1 MQTGTNT
8 SNNQSRH
15 LPKLG
20 DSPSRSNHHQEL
32 WNIEAI
38 NLVCMAS
45 RKMQNYRS
53 FWRYCHHHQEPSDNT
68 HLQYSPESH
77 QSLFLDLAWT
87 VSVDHKN
94 KSKGFNEYYSD
105 TKVKRPSDWR
115 PRTANIPPGDCACR
129 SVCIYTSSEPTVII
143 TKIRVAKTL
152 RKIYGFVS
160 DDFWDWRPK
169 VECSKA
175 TSALQKY
182 VSITSPTAI
191 LILAGIRE
199 LASIYVN
206 INKFHYD
213 NLTVEAMS
221 INKNAIRISDYT
233 TVRSFIGMK
242 TKTIWTDMAYSMAVW
257 FTRSNKNDDTVNNM
271 MNNPMIT
278 FMLCVMDH
286 VEIVDVWSDD
296 F

>member
-1 MQTGTNT
+1 M
-8 SNNQSRH
+8 
-15 LPKLG
+15 
-20 DSPSRSNHHQEL
+20 
-32 WNIEAI
+32 
-38 NLVCMAS
+38 
-45 RKMQNYRS
+45 
-53 FWRYCHHHQEPSDNT
+53 
-68 HLQYSPESH
+68 
-77 QSLFLDLAWT
+77 
-87 VSVDHKN
+87 
-94 KSKGFNEYYSD
+94 
-105 TKVKRPSDWR
+105 
-115 PRTANIPPGDCACR
+115 
-129 SVCIYTSSEPTVII
+129 
-143 TKIRVAKTL
+143 
-152 RKIYGFVS
+152 
-160 DDFWDWRPK
+160 
-169 VECSKA
+169 ECSKA